1 MPTARE
7 GSQCQQPAGKREGL
21 RQAMLARM
29 LPAPWPSSQSGQA
42 HPSPPMPSSIGMS
55 CLPPRP
61 PVPHPPHPA
70 HPILSHPTHRHSQA
84 SCAFQATRRSQRRS
98 SRSDR
103 KRWREAHSPVCTTR
117 LKPAST
123 AAARCSAVLAC
134 RHRGYDGGTGG
145 RGGRVSCRGGRVKLI
160 AAFVTAPGLPKRSW
174 AAAAEGTAR
183 HPGVHSGAGPAL
195 WRRHSGAP

>member
-1 MPTARE
+1 MP
-7 GSQCQQPAGKREGL
+7 GGVGCQQQGRKVSAASRQTGGLASSNACKDAAGT
-21 RQAMLARM
+21 LAILTER
-29 LPAPWPSSQSGQA
+29 S
-42 HPSPPMPSSIGMS
+42 SPPMPSSIGMS

-61 PVPHPPHPA
+61 PAPHPPHPA
-70 HPILSHPTHRHSQA
+70 HPTLSHPTHRHSQA

-174 AAAAEGTAR
+174 AAAAEGTA
-183 HPGVHSGAGPAL
+183 GCAL
-195 WRRHSGAP
+195 WGRAGIVAQA